1 MLIIWRTWRRTPLTT
16 AAVVALVAVST
27 SSVAALFGPLV
38 NLVSRPLPYPQAD
51 RLVRISTE
59 IPLFDWGANRLRES
73 ERLSPLFERIAAY
86 VRVRGVDYARL
97 SAPDGPADVA
107 VAGVTPTFVET
118 LGLQPRIGHSFSMS
132 PPNPSAMLIS
142 ERLWRTK
149 WSGSPDIVGK
159 SVRLGM
165 RDRTIVGVLPTEANL
180 PIGADV
186 WVPMT
191 SVAVDRRSGVE
202 MIARLRPGASPRA
215 ATAAL
220 VDVKREFPS
229 RATSED
235 ATGEPV
241 VEPLQTFLY
250 GAHETTL
257 RMLLTV
263 ASLFFLLSCAGIA
276 SLFVAQG
283 IRDVRVTALQ
293 AALGASDARLIVG
306 RLVATFG
313 TVCLGGAVGLMLG
326 WVENRW
332 LNRALPEMNLAAP
345 IDSVSLLLVVF
356 LCFVVTVLCGL
367 VPAVQT
373 VRADAG
379 VSLKPG
385 SELKAFGFR
394 RRRTSS
400 LEYLAVAQLMV
411 AIGLLSGTALLTK
424 TLFARLSMSSGID
437 TTDVMAFRL
446 ELPRLPQLL
455 EMQRRYF
462 RDRGLDPFGRYG
474 PQDAAADIEQLVRQ
488 LEPFEARERERNRL
502 FFETLSN
509 HLAGLASVMAVASV
523 EPMPFA
529 EESAM
534 PVLRRAYRQRPAG
547 ALSQTDSVIY
557 AERRVGPGVF
567 AVLRMQFVV
576 GRGFTEQDVRQTGD
590 GAIPAVV
597 GEPVARRLWPDE
609 NPIGKAF
616 FDSTAQR
623 QEYRIVGVVANDVF
637 TGQPSRAEGAVYI
650 PVAADDRSTGFL
662 VRLRPGAS
670 PQELRDAL
678 GAILSDMSP
687 ALPRAEVTRLSVWER
702 SSLRDLRVT
711 VGLLTAFAILGVI
724 VAGLGVCGIVTLH
737 AAMREREMAVRL
749 ALGASLWRVRG
760 LALWRA
766 VRVAGIAVPG
776 GVFLGWLLVRVLARS
791 AGITEAGTALIYA
804 GSSAVVVA
812 IVLLAGAVPTLRLR
826 SEATVTVMRQE

>member
-1 MLIIWRTWRRTPLTT
+1 LTT
-16 AAVVALVAVST
+16 AVVVALVAVST
-27 SSVAALFGPLV
+27 SSVTALFGPLV

-59 IPLFDWGANRLRES
+59 IPLFDWSANRLREPV
-73 ERLSPLFERIAAY
+73 RLLPHFERMAAY

-97 SAPDGPADVA
+97 SAPAGPADVA
-107 VAGVTPTFVET
+107 VAGVTAAFVET
-118 LGLQPRIGHSFSMS
+118 LGLQPRIGRSLSLS

-142 ERLWRTK
+142 ERLWRTT
-149 WSGSPDIVGK
+149 WSASPDVIGT
-159 SVRLGM
+159 SVRLGT
-165 RDRTIVGVLPTEANL
+165 RQRTIVGVLPADANL

-186 WVPMT
+186 WVPMAT
-191 SVAVDRRSGVE
+191 VAVDKRSGVE
-202 MIARLRPGASPRA
+202 MIARLRPGASARA
-215 ATAAL
+215 AAAAL

-229 RATSED
+229 RASSED
-235 ATGEPV
+235 ATGDPV

-250 GAHETTL
+250 GGHETTL

-283 IRDVRVTALQ
+283 IRDVRVTAVK
-293 AALGASDARLIVG
+293 AALGASSSRLIVG
-306 RLVATFG
+306 RLAATFG

-332 LNRALPEMNLAAP
+332 LNRALPDMNLATP
-345 IDSVSLLLVVF
+345 IDAVSLLLVVF

-367 VPAVQT
+367 VPAFQT
-373 VRADAG
+373 VRADPG

-385 SELKAFGFR
+385 SEFKAFGFR
-394 RRRTSS
+394 GRRTSS

-424 TLFARLSMSSGID
+424 TLFARMGMSSGID

-462 RDRGLDPFGRYG
+462 RDRGLDPYGRYG
-474 PQDAAADIEQLVRQ
+474 PGDADADLEQLVTQ
-488 LEPFEARERERNRL
+488 LEPFEAHERERNRL
-502 FFETLSN
+502 FFETLTSN
-509 HLAGLASVMAVASV
+509 LTGLAGVMAVASV
-523 EPMPFA
+523 EPMPFT
-529 EESAM
+529 EEAAM
-534 PVLRRAYRQRPAG
+534 PVLRRAYRQRAAG
-547 ALSQTDSVIY
+547 SAAPSDSVIY
-557 AERRVGPGVF
+557 AERRVGPGAF
-567 AVLRMQFVV
+567 AVLRMPFVV
-576 GRGFTEQDVRQTGD
+576 GRGFTEQDVRQAAG
-590 GAIPAVV
+590 GPIPVV
-597 GEPVARRLWPDE
+597 LGEAVARRLWPDE
-609 NPIGKAF
+609 YPIGKPF

-623 QEYRIVGVVANDVF
+623 QEYRVVGVVANDMF
-637 TGQPSRAEGAVYI
+637 SGQPSRAEGAVYI
-650 PVAADDRSTGFL
+650 PIEAADRSTGFL
-662 VRLRPGAS
+662 VRLSPGAE
-670 PQELRDAL
+670 PRQLRDAL
-678 GAILSDMSP
+678 EAILGALPP
-687 ALPRAEVTRLSVWER
+687 ALPPVEVTRLSVWER
-702 SSLRDLRVT
+702 ASLRDLRVT
-711 VGLLTAFAILGVI
+711 VGLLTAFAILAVI
-724 VAGLGVCGIVTLH
+724 VAGLGVYGLVTLH

-749 ALGASLWRVRG
+749 ALGASLWSVRG
-760 LALWRA
+760 LALWHA

-776 GVFLGWLLVRVLARS
+776 GVFLGWLLVRVLAHSIGTSVDR
-791 AGITEAGTALIYA
+791 TALIYP